1 MGKLSLKSKRVMFM
15 LSNLEKK
22 HKIITYA
29 SLLFLTISTYFL
41 RTENQNVKIK
51 YATLQEKSKGLKE
64 NMVIF
69 NRNYEGFPLP
79 IWQKVKRGNSYILQ
93 YANESFINQFGH
105 NFNYNRYD
113 IIGKSNFEYF
123 SKSIAQQYYEN
134 DIAVALTGEVIVST
148 PEYIDKYDSI
158 HKMKVVKW
166 REIRNQKDTLV
177 YGMVKEIIK

>member
-1 MGKLSLKSKRVMFM
+1 MGKLSLKSRRVIFM

-51 YATLQEKSKGLKE
+51 YATLEEKSKGLKE

-69 NRNYEGFPLP
+69 NRNYESFPLP
-79 IWQKVKRGNSYILQ
+79 VWQKVKRGDSFILQ

-105 NFNYNRYD
+105 KFNYNQYD

-123 SKSIAQQYYEN
+123 SKPIAQQYYEN
-134 DIAVALTGEVIVST
+134 DIAVALTGEAIIST
-148 PEYIDKYDSI
+148 PEFIDDKGKI
-158 HKMKVVKW
+158 HKMKVIKW

-177 YGMVKEIIK
+177 YGLVKEIIK